1 MAGNPHYQASEGGPM
16 TENTPTIHVVKNGGH
31 LSITAHLNIAGKRAE
46 LILPAWLD
54 AAGES
59 TPLAVRTA
67 LRRAALS
74 FLEGLE

>member
-1 MAGNPHYQASEGGPM
+1 MTGNAHYHALEPVN
-16 TENTPTIHVVKNGGH
+16 ENTPTIHVVKNDGH
-31 LSITAHLNIAGKRAE
+31 LSVTAYLNIAGKRAE
-46 LILPAWLD
+46 LILPDWLD
-54 AAGES
+54 AGGEN